1 MTATQ
6 PLLAYLRT
14 TTQATRRTTRVL
26 TQAIRLLWEA
36 SPTHTLLSGVLY
48 AVQGIVP
55 PVKIWL
61 MKVLID
67 RIAASIQGASLT
79 GWHDWLWPAALL
91 LVSKLVEMWAQSASQ
106 AVSELL
112 ENQVVLRTQ
121 YLIFKKTAEL
131 DMAFFEN
138 AAFYDR
144 LVNARNEIWRLH
156 NVPFLSLSIVQQ
168 ILALIFTLSLLMQLQ
183 PFAIVILFFTAV
195 PYALLKSYF
204 QTQQFNLAVG
214 RIPAQRMVDYL
225 GYRLL
230 GVREAVKE
238 IRIFGLEPILLQ
250 RFVDFWQERIE
261 EQARLSRREV
271 HVTSILA
278 LLPAA
283 GVVSV
288 WGYALAQAAVGTITI
303 GTLALAFQAAEQ
315 AQAGFRLLFQ
325 QTGYLYGHTLYL
337 TELFKL
343 LSLSSA
349 SVQGAIEKASLA
361 HPVPDPIKQGIEFRN
376 VSFRYPGSETYVLKS
391 VSFTLR
397 PGETV
402 ALVGEN
408 GAGKTTAAKLLA
420 RLYDPT
426 EGTILLDN
434 RDLRDYDLESYQ
446 RQIGIIFQ
454 DFVHYHLTARE
465 NVSFGYVEAMDDEAR
480 ILEAVALGGAQ
491 SLIHDLPQGLDTTL
505 GKTFEGGV
513 DLSGGQWQKL
523 ALSRAFMRAGQLLVL
538 DEPTAA
544 LDPLAE
550 YEVYQRF
557 ADLVNGKMAIL
568 VSHRFSTVKMADRI
582 LVLRAGTL
590 IEEGTHE
597 ELVALQGRYAEMFS
611 KQAES
616 FQ

>member
-48 AVQGIVP
+48 AVQGIVS

-271 HVTSILA
+271 RVTSILA

-288 WGYALAQAAVGTITI
+288 GAGRSRPSGGWHDHDRYVGPGVPGRRASSSRVQAALSTNRLPLRSHPLLDGALQASQPLVCI
-303 GTLALAFQAAEQ
+303 GSGGDRE
-315 AQAGFRLLFQ
+315 GFSCASRARSY
-325 QTGYLYGHTLYL
+325 QTGHRVPQR
-337 TELFKL
+337 L
-343 LSLSSA
+343 LSLSG
-349 SVQGAIEKASLA
+349 Q
-361 HPVPDPIKQGIEFRN
+361 
-376 VSFRYPGSETYVLKS
+376 
-391 VSFTLR
+391 
-397 PGETV
+397 
-402 ALVGEN
+402 
-408 GAGKTTAAKLLA
+408 
-420 RLYDPT
+420 
-426 EGTILLDN
+426 
-434 RDLRDYDLESYQ
+434 RDLR
-446 RQIGIIFQ
+446 
-454 DFVHYHLTARE
+454 
-465 NVSFGYVEAMDDEAR
+465 
-480 ILEAVALGGAQ
+480 AQ
-491 SLIHDLPQGLDTTL
+491 ECKLHAA
-505 GKTFEGGV
+505 
-513 DLSGGQWQKL
+513 SG
-523 ALSRAFMRAGQLLVL
+523 
-538 DEPTAA
+538 
-544 LDPLAE
+544 
-550 YEVYQRF
+550 
-557 ADLVNGKMAIL
+557 
-568 VSHRFSTVKMADRI
+568 
-582 LVLRAGTL
+582 
-590 IEEGTHE
+590 
-597 ELVALQGRYAEMFS
+597 
-611 KQAES
+611 
-616 FQ
+616 